1 MNKNPIPLSNLNI
14 RFSIKSITAN
24 TEANQILVSKSSG
37 EISRQ
42 FALTEINSKETE
54 EIKRDIENSNSKI
67 F

>member
-1 MNKNPIPLSNLNI
+1 MNQNPIPLSNLNI
-14 RFSIKSITAN
+14 RFSINNITAN

-37 EISRQ
+37 EITRQ
-42 FALTEINSKETE
+42 ITLTELNTREIE